1 MTSQQ
6 PVRTIILS
14 SPFYLSLTRL
24 NEIKI
29 ASCRLSGHFYLT
41 PNIDLNGLCIYDF
54 PSPRRVLDKH
64 FVTENQVMTT
74 ENCRVICKGK
84 SCRSIISI
92 ENFFAFKHSI
102 CYS

>member
-1 MTSQQ
+1 MTSQ

-14 SPFYLSLTRL
+14 FTFYLSNAIKRI
-24 NEIKI
+24 IKI

-41 PNIDLNGLCIYDF
+41 PNIDFNGLCIYDF